1 MGEFTSV
8 WQDLNWKQIL
18 TALAFVGIAIALS
31 RKQKLGLEKSF
42 LIGTARVFVQL
53 MVVGYALNIVFDLK
67 SIESIVI
74 LLSVMVTIGA
84 FTCAR
89 SAPELPH
96 ARVIAF
102 TAMAFGTL
110 LSVGLLAGL
119 SIVPSVPRTLIP
131 LAGIAIGAGANI
143 GTLAFGRVTDEIAA
157 NKSRIEAALCLGATS
172 SQAIQRHLRLSLR
185 RTLAPTLVSLKLV
198 GIVHLPGA
206 MTGMIIAG
214 ADVFDAVFIQVVVFY
229 LLLCQ
234 ATVVATIV
242 SHLTAR
248 QFFSSD
254 HRLLA

>member
-1 MGEFTSV
+1 MAELTAV
-8 WQDLNWKQIL
+8 WQNLNWKQVA
-18 TALAFVGIAIALS
+18 TALIFVGIALALS
-31 RKQKLGLEKSF
+31 GKQKLGLEKDF

-53 MVVGYALNIVFDLK
+53 MVVGFVLNIVFDLK
-67 SIESIVI
+67 SLESIVI
-74 LLSVMVTIGA
+74 LLSVMVMIGA

-89 SAPELPH
+89 TAPDVPN
-96 ARVIAF
+96 AQVIAF
-102 TAMAFGTL
+102 VAMALGTL

-119 SIVPSVPRTLIP
+119 SIVPSEPRTLIP

-143 GTLAFGRVTDEIAA
+143 STLAFGRVRDEMAA
-157 NKSRIEAALCLGATS
+157 NKARIEAALCLGATS
-172 SQAIQRHLRLSLR
+172 SQAMQSHLQLSLR
-185 RTLAPTLVSLKLV
+185 RTLSPTLVSLKLV

-234 ATVVATIV
+234 STVVATIV
-242 SHLTAR
+242 SQLTAR

>member
-1 MGEFTSV
+1 MSEFTSI
-8 WQDLNWKQIL
+8 WQNLDWRQVL
-18 TALAFVGIAIALS
+18 TALVFVGIALGLS
-31 RKQKLGLEKSF
+31 RKQNLGLEKDF
-42 LIGTARVFVQL
+42 LVGTARVFVQL
-53 MVVGYALNIVFDLK
+53 MVVGYVLNIVFDLK

-74 LLSVMVTIGA
+74 LLSVMTTIGA

-89 SAPELPH
+89 SAPDVPH
-96 ARVIAF
+96 AQVIAF
-102 TAMAFGTL
+102 IAMALGTL

-119 SIVPSVPRTLIP
+119 SIVPSEPRTLIP
-131 LAGIAIGAGANI
+131 LAGVAIGMGAKV
-143 GTLAFGRVTDEIAA
+143 GTLAFGRVKDEVAA
-157 NKSRIEAALCLGATS
+157 NKARIEAALCLGATS
-172 SQAIQRHLRLSLR
+172 SQAMQRHLRLSLR

-229 LLLCQ
+229 LILCQ

-242 SHLTAR
+242 SQLTAR

>member
-1 MGEFTSV
+1 MSDFTAI
-8 WQDLNWKQIL
+8 WQTLDWKQIL
-18 TALAFVGIAIALS
+18 TALVFVAIALALS
-31 RKQKLGLEKSF
+31 RKQNLGLERDF

-53 MVVGYALNIVFDLK
+53 MVVGYVLNMVFGFK

-74 LLSVMVTIGA
+74 LLSAMTMIGA

-89 SAPELPH
+89 SAPDVPH
-96 ARVIAF
+96 AQVIAF
-102 TAMAFGTL
+102 IAMALGTL
-110 LSVGLLAGL
+110 LSIGLLAGL
-119 SIVPSVPRTLIP
+119 SIVPAEPRTLIP
-131 LAGIAIGAGANI
+131 LGGIAIGMGANV
-143 GTLAFGRVTDEIAA
+143 GTLAFGRVKDEVAA
-157 NKSRIEAALCLGATS
+157 NKARIEAALCLGATS
-172 SQAIQRHLRLSLR
+172 SQAMRGHLRLSLR

-229 LLLCQ
+229 LILCQ

-242 SHLTAR
+242 SQLTAR

-254 HRLLA
+254 HRLLV